1 MKTKIKPLMILIAVF
16 VLSLAAAIVAGCSI
30 GEQTAQDLANQ
41 LNCTCPVTYYA
52 NGGQFTVG
60 LSADQKAYRTVY
72 YQPDAP
78 IFNIGEDKALE
89 QNLSISRDGYIFTG
103 WEYCKTDD
111 EGNPILK
118 DENGNVLNVLE
129 NGTADIKDANGR
141 QLLEQSKHF
150 TAEPNGTKVFGGGR
164 IFIHQGEHYYFAAT
178 WVQDSVLE
186 YKLVTDSPITAT
198 VTGEDGTDVSK
209 TFNTGDVIAKG
220 EFGSFTVLSV
230 TPSINPTQN
239 TLLKDCVD
247 LGETHSYIHM
257 YYDEAC
263 TEPVPENGGSVNKP
277 ENSANAAIYVKYLEG
292 KWTTVRRGSDFSR
305 MLMSTSAGNYYI
317 PYDIDCEGTS
327 FVLGSNTFNSRVEG
341 NGFTI
346 RNIVSG
352 SGIVGQTLS
361 QGSNVALFGA
371 LGSKAEINNLTI
383 ENVTASVTVRDSAT
397 VHAMFTKVESGA
409 KLSGFTVQ
417 NFTLNISLGN
427 DAMIMNIQNISG
439 AYQTDKWL
447 YGTDT
452 DAEFVSGYYDLVQ
465 NATLKINNEQVTGGQ
480 L

>member
-1 MKTKIKPLMILIAVF
+1 MILIAVF

-60 LSADQKAYRTVY
+60 TSADQKAYRTVY

-78 IFNIGEDKALE
+78 IFNIGEDKSIG

-111 EGNPILK
+111 EGKPILK

-150 TAEPNGTKVFGGGR
+150 TADPNGTKVFGGGK
-164 IFIHQGEHYYFAAT
+164 IFIHQGEHFYFAAT
-178 WVQDSVLE
+178 WVQDSVLD

-198 VTGEDGTDVSK
+198 VTGEDGTNVSK
-209 TFNTGDVIAKG
+209 TFNTGDVIAKA
-220 EFGSFTVLSV
+220 EFGAFTVLSV

-247 LGETHSYIHM
+247 LGDTHSYIHM
-257 YYDEAC
+257 YYDEDC
-263 TEPVPENGGSVNKP
+263 KQPVSENGGSVNKP
-277 ENSANAAIYVKYLEG
+277 ENGSNATIYVKYREG

-305 MLMSTSAGNYYI
+305 MLMSPSAGNYYI
-317 PYDIDCEGTS
+317 PYDINCEGTS

-346 RNIVSG
+346 SNLTIGADMGR
-352 SGIVGQTLS
+352 QQLT
-361 QGSNVALFGA
+361 QGKSFALFGE

-383 ENVTASVTVRDSAT
+383 ENVTAYVTIRDSTT
-397 VHAMFTKVESGA
+397 VHAMFTGVESGA
-409 KLSGFTVQ
+409 KLSNFTVQ
-417 NFTLNISLGN
+417 DFTLDINLSPNAI
-427 DAMIMNIQNISG
+427 IMNIQNISG
-439 AYQTDKWL
+439 TYQTDNWL

-452 DAEFVSGYYDLVQ
+452 DAEFVSGYYNLVQ
-465 NATLKINNEQVTGGQ
+465 KATLIINNEQVTGGQ